1 MSRFS
6 SLEFESDSDGEFRHE
21 PAGAPKDEAHY
32 LRDAQ
37 AAFEEGDFERALR
50 SFARVLEFNPQNPVP
65 WTGQVR
71 MLIELGEFREAKVWA
86 DKALERFPHEPELLA
101 AKAVA
106 LARTGDLKAAMAF
119 SDAAFEE
126 RGDTPY
132 IWIARADVL
141 LARKETRADYC
152 FERAVTLEP
161 INWFVRWLI
170 ARVQYYYER
179 FVVALKAVQEAL
191 ALDAS
196 RAVLWLQ
203 LGLCQRQ
210 LGLIGAAADSMR
222 QSVQLNP
229 KNALASASLNELSE
243 TDFFTRLRGGWRRLF
258 PK

>member
-1 MSRFS
+1 MNRRAHRRT
-6 SLEFESDSDGEFRHE
+6 DTTARR
-21 PAGAPKDEAHY
+21 AGR
-32 LRDAQ
+32 LQ
-37 AAFEEGDFERALR
+37 EGDFERALR

-161 INWFVRWLI
+161 INWLVRWLI

-191 ALDAS
+191 AFDAS

-203 LGLCQRQ
+203 LGLCQRTRADWR
-210 LGLIGAAADSMR
+210 GRGFDAASRAT
-222 QSVQLNP
+222 QSE
-229 KNALASASLNELSE
+229 NAMASASLNELSE